1 MFDGV
6 GASLYTQQVCN
17 VLPMQKAKIL
27 RAERLDSK
35 TDHLFSTNRETHSDL
50 CCERG
55 QSSEAGVEPCL
66 CQLLQNLAL
75 LTRLYDGIHD

>member
-35 TDHLFSTNRETHSDL
+35 TEVITSFQPTEKPTATYVVKGVKALRQELSRVCAN
-50 CCERG
+50 CCR
-55 QSSEAGVEPCL
+55 
-66 CQLLQNLAL
+66 
-75 LTRLYDGIHD
+75 TWYF